1 MKGNSGISIIDKSRI
16 TNETLV
22 NFYTPV
28 IKNDE
33 IIGVL
38 RGVYLTDSQM
48 KNLLDTTYFN
58 KKISTIVIDDKG
70 MIIAANIED
79 NIISVNIGSQLISNK
94 IFDDKALA
102 IINDCISNNK
112 SANFS
117 FIADGQKTLGYIA
130 KMETNNWYLVQIFP
144 TEITNNMYK
153 EVISIGF
160 KLEVSLIII
169 FIIYLLYQQY
179 VYHMNK
185 KI

>member
-79 NIISVNIGSQLISNK
+79 NIISVNISSCN
-94 IFDDKALA
+94 
-102 IINDCISNNK
+102 C
-112 SANFS
+112 
-117 FIADGQKTLGYIA
+117 
-130 KMETNNWYLVQIFP
+130 
-144 TEITNNMYK
+144 
-153 EVISIGF
+153 
-160 KLEVSLIII
+160 
-169 FIIYLLYQQY
+169 
-179 VYHMNK
+179 
-185 KI
+185 